1 MAVALWRLCAGD
13 LRVCRDAPNLGLAD
27 PRTAATHHLQVML
40 AAPILLGAFTMIK
53 DSPNPP
59 LNSAPLHA
67 DAHRAIN
74 SNPTRSA
81 ESTLSADGL
90 FTVRTDLDAETLLAN
105 ASQDLTSVQVLAA
118 NLAFEV
124 DGAARDVALGIC
136 RMLEGIQLLVDR
148 TLDQFETQ
156 NPMAKL

>member
-1 MAVALWRLCAGD
+1 
-13 LRVCRDAPNLGLAD
+13 
-27 PRTAATHHLQVML
+27 
-40 AAPILLGAFTMIK
+40 MIK

-67 DAHRAIN
+67 DARRAIN
-74 SNPTRSA
+74 PNPKHSA
-81 ESTLSADGL
+81 ECALSADRL

-105 ASQDLTSVQVLAA
+105 ASQDLASVQVLAA

-124 DGAARDVALGIC
+124 DGAARDVTLGIC

-156 NPMAKL
+156 NPMAKF